1 MNPNTLKAKQAEV
14 EELKTRLA
22 TAKCTIILSYD
33 GINVTNFNSLRIKL
47 RECKVDDKPVKAG
60 VEVRKNTLV
69 RRALE
74 AENDT
79 ELEKLLT
86 GSNALI
92 TCDDPLAALSVVTEF
107 ASKNKKNTK
116 IKGGLVENVFLNEE
130 KMAELGKVGS
140 RNGLYSQLLSV
151 LEAGMRNL
159 ALDIKSIAEKKQG
172 EAGEAATPAA

>member
-74 AENDT
+74 AENDA

-92 TCDDPLAALSVVTEF
+92 TCEDPLAALSIVTEF
-107 ASKNKKNTK
+107 ASKNKK
-116 IKGGLVENVFLNEE
+116 IKGGLVEHVFLNEE

-140 RNGLYSQLLSV
+140 RNGIYSQLLSV

>member
-33 GINVTNFNSLRIKL
+33 GIDVTNFNSLRIKL

-74 AENDT
+74 AENDA

-92 TCDDPLAALSVVTEF
+92 TCEDPLAALSIVTEF

-116 IKGGLVENVFLNEE
+116 IKGRLVEHVFLNEE
-130 KMAELGKVGS
+130 KMAVGS
-140 RNGLYSQLLSV
+140 RNGIYSQLLSV

>member
-33 GINVTNFNSLRIKL
+33 GINVTNFNSLRIK
-47 RECKVDDKPVKAG
+47 CKVDDKPVKAG

-116 IKGGLVENVFLNEE
+116 IKGGLVEHVFLNEE
-130 KMAELGKVGS
+130 KMAEL
-140 RNGLYSQLLSV
+140 GLYSQLLSV